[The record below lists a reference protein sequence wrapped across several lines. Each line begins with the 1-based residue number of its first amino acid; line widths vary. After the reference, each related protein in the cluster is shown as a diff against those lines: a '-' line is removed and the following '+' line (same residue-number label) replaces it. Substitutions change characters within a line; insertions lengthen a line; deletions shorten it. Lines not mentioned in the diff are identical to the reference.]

1 MKKAPAKGFRLIF
14 GYLGLFLAF
23 EGIVILFPL
32 LTLIF
37 YPGEWKV
44 LLDFVIPAVFD
55 IGIGILL
62 YKLLV
67 SGREKMRFKPKEDAL
82 LLVLIWVGAILS
94 GALPFFLSQFSWL
107 NFGDAEASLGMSF
120 SESFFEATSGFTTTG
135 LTLFPQKAYLDGMVS
150 SPLGVDSCSGYG
162 YAHVFLFHRAFMQ
175 FIGGVGLVLLLTTI
189 ISTRQNFKLYF
200 AEGHN
205 DQIVPNL
212 AKSAKIIFAVYAGW
226 VAAGSLGLWFAGM
239 PPFEAICTSMG
250 CLATGGFSTRAES
263 IYFFSQHMPSGEV
276 SNLTYTV
283 NSALGIEI
291 ITCVLMIA
299 GATNLVLH
307 TFGFRGKLKDFFG
320 DIEVVLAGALLVIGI
335 VIATS
340 SITYLYNEGQGLDFP
355 TSLRYGA
362 YFTVTSLT
370 TGGFANFPSIFKLG
384 PVCFFLGWILMT
396 IGGGM
401 GSTAGG
407 LKQYRVGILGK
418 EFYWFLRYH
427 DTSDRTISP
436 RVIRRLGVV
445 KEVDNDSVKEARNYT
460 LLCLVVFA
468 LGALTL
474 MFLPSL
480 DGLRPGEWFQHC
492 FYEFMNG
499 FTSTGMSMMDY
510 VAYKAAHPL
519 AYRGFIWV
527 ITSAMFF
534 GRLEILPIIFALWR
548 IFIDPIREM
557 RLNAKK
563 AHPSLE

>member
-23 EGIVILFPL
+23 EGVVILFPL

-44 LLDFVIPAVFD
+44 LLDFIIPAVFD

-67 SGREKMRFKPKEDAL
+67 SGREKMRFKPKEDAV

-135 LTLFPQKAYLDGMVS
+135 LTLFPQKAYLDGMIS

-175 FIGGVGLVLLLTTI
+175 FIGGVGLVLLVTSI
-189 ISTRQNFKLYF
+189 IASRQNFKLYF

-212 AKSAKIIFAVYAGW
+212 AKSAKIIFFVYTGW
-226 VAAGSLGLWFAGM
+226 VVAGSLGLWLAGM
-239 PPFEAICTSMG
+239 PPFEAVCTSMG

-263 IYFFSQHMPSGEV
+263 IYFFSKMMPQGEI
-276 SNLTYTV
+276 SNLSYTV
-283 NSALGIEI
+283 NSGIGIEAI
-291 ITCVLMIA
+291 SCVLMLA
-299 GATNLVLH
+299 GATSLVLH
-307 TFGFRGKLKDFFG
+307 TFALRGKFKEFFG
-320 DIEVVLAGALLVIGI
+320 DIETVFALSLFVIG
-335 VIATS
+335 VAVCTL
-340 SITYLYNEGQGLDFP
+340 SITYLYEDGTGLDFLS
-355 TSLRYGA
+355 SLRYGT
-362 YFTVTSLT
+362 YFTISSMTTS
-370 TGGFANFPSIFKLG
+370 GFANFPSIFKLG
-384 PVCFFLGWILMT
+384 PVCFFMGWILMT

-401 GSTAGG
+401 GSTSGG

-436 RVIRRLGVV
+436 RVVRRLGVV
-445 KEVDNDSVKEARNYT
+445 KEVDESAVKEARNYT
-460 LLCLVVFA
+460 LLVLVVFA
-468 LGALTL
+468 VGSLSL
-474 MFLPSL
+474 MFLPKLPDLSQ
-480 DGLRPGEWFQHC
+480 GEWFQRC
-492 FYEFMNG
+492 FYELMNG
-499 FTSTGMSMMDY
+499 FTSNGVSMMDY
-510 VAYKAAHPL
+510 VGYKAAQPL
-519 AYRGFIWV
+519 AYRGFIW
-527 ITSAMFF
+527 ILTSAMFF

-563 AHPSLE
+563 ARPSLE